1 MKSAKKIS
9 PSLRQFGQGM
19 TEYIIIVIVVAIAA
33 IGVYMY
39 FGKTVREDVA
49 GMAQEMAG
57 QDSSK
62 SRTDAAAAAGDA
74 GAAGEATKTKGLGSY
89 DNPK

>member
-1 MKSAKKIS
+1 MKTGKSSSA
-9 PSLRQFGQGM
+9 LRQLGQGM

-49 GMAQEMAG
+49 GMSKEMAG
-57 QDSSK
+57 QDS
-62 SRTDAAAAAGDA
+62 TAAREGAK
-74 GAAGEATKTKGLGSY
+74 GAADDAQTKEADKAKGLGSY
-89 DNPK
+89 EVQK

>member
-1 MKSAKKIS
+1 MKTGKNNSV
-9 PSLRQFGQGM
+9 LRQLGQGM

-49 GMAQEMAG
+49 GMSKEMAG
-57 QDSSK
+57 QDSTAA
-62 SRTDAAAAAGDA
+62 RTGAATAAGDA
-74 GAAGEATKTKGLGSY
+74 QTKEADKSKGLGSY
-89 DNPK
+89 EVQK

>member
-1 MKSAKKIS
+1 MKTARKIS
-9 PSLRQFGQGM
+9 TTLRQHGQGM

-57 QDSSK
+57 QDSK
-62 SRTDAAAAAGDA
+62 TSREAAATAAGDA
-74 GAAGEATKTKGLGSY
+74 GAGGEAEKTKGLGSY

>member
-1 MKSAKKIS
+1 MKTARKIS
-9 PSLRQFGQGM
+9 PSLRQHGQGM

-57 QDSSK
+57 QDSSQ
-62 SRTDAAAAAGDA
+62 SRTDAATAANKE
-74 GAAGEATKTKGLGSY
+74 GAAGEAGKTKGLGSY